1 MPQGG
6 ESHKT
11 IMTTVQ
17 TDITPVPLQM
27 SKSNG
32 RLSKGEGGEERDDDQ
47 DRQIQGYRLQ
57 EMKDVR

>member
-32 RLSKGEGGEERDDDQ
+32 RLSKGEGGEERDDD
-47 DRQIQGYRLQ
+47 
-57 EMKDVR
+57 

>member
-32 RLSKGEGGEERDDDQ
+32 RLSKGEGGEERETMIKT
-47 DRQIQGYRLQ
+47 DRYKAIGYR
-57 EMKDVR
+57 K